1 MTVQSGVLRNRSEK
15 NNGEKKG
22 LVDQTYHVND
32 PWNATGWNF
41 FANRCS
47 FGGSTDGVVEA
58 HAQEAPQNGLLN
70 VIGGG
75 HAGQRCREVIHHHLS
90 RLCGAGCMWSRLCG
104 EVWLTAVSDLVIR
117 QGFCDSVK
125 RSDSWPGWYHLPP
138 KYDQS
143 HQ

>member
-90 RLCGAGCMWSRLCG
+90 RLCGVGRMWSRLCADRTG
-104 EVWLTAVSDLVIR
+104 LVD
-117 QGFCDSVK
+117 GLS
-125 RSDSWPGWYHLPP
+125 
-138 KYDQS
+138 
-143 HQ
+143 

>member
-32 PWNATGWNF
+32 PWNAAGWNF

-75 HAGQRCREVIHHHLS
+75 HAGQRYREVIHHHLS
-90 RLCGAGCMWSRLCG
+90 RLCGVGCMWSSCAERFGCGLCLSADF
-104 EVWLTAVSDLVIR
+104 WLFS
-117 QGFCDSVK
+117 
-125 RSDSWPGWYHLPP
+125 
-138 KYDQS
+138 
-143 HQ
+143 

>member
-32 PWNATGWNF
+32 PWNAAGWNF

-90 RLCGAGCMWSRLCG
+90 RLCGAGCMWSRLYVEQAGCAERFDG
-104 EVWLTAVSDLVIR
+104 IQFSGPVPSA
-117 QGFCDSVK
+117 
-125 RSDSWPGWYHLPP
+125 P
-138 KYDQS
+138 
-143 HQ
+143 